1 MTIKPSR
8 KPQIE
13 TVTPTLTPS
22 GVHVQADNGKIHTI
36 PLARFLRW
44 CLSELRKAHIGGN

>member
-1 MTIKPSR
+1 MTIKPRR

-22 GVHVQADNGKIHTI
+22 GVHIVADNGKTHTI

-44 CLSELRKAHIGGN
+44 CLSELRKSL